1 MFIIV
6 AEKPSV
12 AMTIAKVLGNYT
24 TRKGYLEGEEYICS
38 WCLGHLADFAPPE
51 EYDPEYQ
58 DWKFED
64 LPIIPEKWKLV
75 IGQDK
80 EKQFD
85 VLDGLLKRQFEYVV
99 NACDAGREG
108 ELIFQRVYELSK
120 CILPVRRLWI
130 SSMEDEAIRHGF
142 EQMRMG
148 EEYRDLQNAALCRA
162 RADWLVGMNA
172 TRAFTTTYYKKLI
185 VGRVQTPTLA
195 MLVQRQEEIDSFRSE
210 PYYKVFAEAEGIR
223 AVSENIRE
231 KERAEDMVG
240 SCNGSDLI
248 AEKIDRSIKK
258 SSPPRLYDL
267 TALQKDANRI
277 YGYTAKDTLSYAQK
291 LYEAKYITYPRTDSR
306 YITADM
312 EDSVRQLAE
321 GIPDLFAGY
330 AGISLGNGFS
340 RIINDKKVS
349 DHHAILPTM
358 SIYDEEV
365 FDIPEE
371 PSNILF
377 MICLQL
383 LKAIS
388 DPCEYEEIKVRFQC
402 GGYRFTAGG
411 KQILKKGYRAFENGG
426 TGSDGS
432 DPEEDTGTLP
442 VTDIQEGMIFH
453 KVKARYEQRST
464 RAPRPYT
471 EDILLAAME
480 SAGRGEFDDDTE
492 RKGLGTPATRA
503 AVIERLISCGY
514 ARREGRII
522 RATEDGKIL
531 VGLMP
536 EILTSAKLTADWEN
550 ALLQM
555 EKGKADPASFMD
567 GIREMIMKILE
578 ECRKVPA
585 EERSRFQAVETAG
598 NCPVCGSP
606 VCIGKKNYYCSNR
619 DCGFVIWRDLA
630 FIRSMKKMVD
640 DKMAEELLAKGKTYI
655 RDLYSSK
662 TKKTFPATLV
672 MKVAD
677 GKAQFSLEFPHK
689 DKEPDEK
696 TGKDGKKRNFKW

>member
-1 MFIIV
+1 
-6 AEKPSV
+6 
-12 AMTIAKVLGNYT
+12 MTIAKVLGNYT

-85 VLDGLLKRQFEYVV
+85 VLDGLLKRPFEYVV

-195 MLVQRQEEIDSFRSE
+195 MLVQRQEEIDHFKSE
-210 PYYKVFAEAEGIR
+210 PYFKVFAEAEGIR

-231 KERAEDMVG
+231 MEKAEEMVG

-267 TALQKDANRI
+267 TVLQRDANRI

-330 AGISLGNGFS
+330 AGISPGNGFS

-358 SIYDEEV
+358 SIYD
-365 FDIPEE
+365 
-371 PSNILF
+371 
-377 MICLQL
+377 C
-383 LKAIS
+383 
-388 DPCEYEEIKVRFQC
+388 
-402 GGYRFTAGG
+402 
-411 KQILKKGYRAFENGG
+411 
-426 TGSDGS
+426 
-432 DPEEDTGTLP
+432 
-442 VTDIQEGMIFH
+442 
-453 KVKARYEQRST
+453 
-464 RAPRPYT
+464 RP
-471 EDILLAAME
+471 
-480 SAGRGEFDDDTE
+480 
-492 RKGLGTPATRA
+492 
-503 AVIERLISCGY
+503 
-514 ARREGRII
+514 
-522 RATEDGKIL
+522 
-531 VGLMP
+531 
-536 EILTSAKLTADWEN
+536 AD
-550 ALLQM
+550 
-555 EKGKADPASFMD
+555 
-567 GIREMIMKILE
+567 
-578 ECRKVPA
+578 
-585 EERSRFQAVETAG
+585 
-598 NCPVCGSP
+598 
-606 VCIGKKNYYCSNR
+606 
-619 DCGFVIWRDLA
+619 
-630 FIRSMKKMVD
+630 
-640 DKMAEELLAKGKTYI
+640 
-655 RDLYSSK
+655 
-662 TKKTFPATLV
+662 
-672 MKVAD
+672 
-677 GKAQFSLEFPHK
+677 
-689 DKEPDEK
+689 
-696 TGKDGKKRNFKW
+696 